1 MYMYVHV
8 HVCVLYSSDER
19 SCTNCSCTGMPYQTR
34 GLSCHGGK
42 TNNSEWGCGG
52 GGQAQSIV

>member
-42 TNNSEWGCGG
+42 RITRNGG
-52 GGQAQSIV
+52 VVVGGKHSP